1 MKYLIVTVLLIA
13 GFIGCSEESNVVK
26 LKSGLQYVN
35 DSLGT
40 GSEAKSGDLITIHF
54 RAWVI
59 KDSTNVFADWNQ
71 DSTRMTSLIG
81 NSIDFGQPIK
91 IKLGASAFIRGAD
104 EAIVGMKVGGWR
116 TILIPSGKAYGELGY
131 GPIPPNSSLKVV
143 INLLDTKEP
152 LVAKQWDID
161 STKID
166 TTKSGLRYCIIIPGS
181 PDRADSTDLV
191 TVHYS
196 GFLTSGRIF
205 DSSVERDEPFKFRF
219 KLQPMIP
226 GWEEG
231 IKLIGKGGKIKLII
245 PPSLAYGEVP
255 EETIPTDSTE
265 TEPADSTQTIPA
277 NSTLIFDVEMLD
289 IQKMNMAQK

>member
-1 MKYLIVTVLLIA
+1 MKYSIVAVLLLA
-13 GFIGCSEESNVVK
+13 VFFGCSKDSNVVK
-26 LKSGLQYVN
+26 LESGLQYVN
-35 DSLGT
+35 DTLGT
-40 GSEAKSGDLITIHF
+40 GTEAKLGDLITVHF

-59 KDSTNVFADWNQ
+59 KDSTDVFADWNQ

-91 IKLGASAFIRGAD
+91 IKLGDSAFIRGVD

-116 TILIPSGKAYGELGY
+116 TILIPSSKAYGELGY

-143 INLLDTKEP
+143 INLLDAKEP
-152 LVAKQWDID
+152 IVAKEWDID
-161 STKID
+161 STKIV
-166 TTKSGLRYCIIIPGS
+166 TTKSGLKYCIINPGS
-181 PDRADSTDLV
+181 PERADSTDLV

-205 DSSVERDEPFKFRF
+205 DSSVERDEPFMFRL
-219 KLQPMIP
+219 KLQPVIP

-255 EETIPTDSTE
+255 VGTIP
-265 TEPADSTQTIPA
+265 P

-289 IQKMNMAQK
+289 IQKMNVTQK